1 MENLGNEKR
10 AKIYRPLLPIGK
22 DVTGELSALLKEMAK
37 SDEPK
42 ELVFEPGEYFISS
55 AKCDTEMLYI
65 TNTVGHDEFKDGEV
79 PHKVAVALNL
89 KHIKNLKIIGNG
101 ATFVVDGKATTMA
114 VQVCENVQMNGIAFR
129 TPRPDFHEMKVVKK
143 TAFSVDFELCG
154 DSQYGENT
162 GEKGYSFIGV
172 DYKTDFFSNR
182 NKWRYLHKVFAHD
195 KNHVVRVKH
204 PFFAASS
211 IKEIEKNLFTV
222 KYPNTSRFTV
232 GETYGIYDAIRQY
245 NGIFI
250 DRSKDI
256 VLKSIK
262 QYFNYGLALVCQDTE
277 NLTLDG
283 AYFAPEKNTGR
294 YIASCADFIQVCMCK
309 GDINITDSYFEGA
322 GDDCL
327 NVHGVHFSI
336 VKIEGAKL
344 IVRFMHPQ
352 THSFNPLH
360 AGDIIEYIDPKTLL
374 TKGKAT
380 IKSSKLV
387 NAFDIELAVD
397 STDGAAVSDV
407 IEDLAMCPNLYF
419 AGNTLNR
426 IITRGLLITTRGK
439 ALVENNHFMST
450 EMDGI
455 LFSNDAKSW
464 YESGRVLNA
473 KIKGN
478 RFDYCGAYYV
488 EILPEN
494 GSTGSIVH
502 GDFLIEDNSFNSPV
516 SGGINAKSA
525 QNLTIRNNKVKHLKT
540 GFVKT
545 KDVKQLLSDI

>member
-1 MENLGNEKR
+1 MEKSGNKKPE
-10 AKIYRPLLPIGK
+10 KIYRPSLSTGK
-22 DVTGELSALLKEMAK
+22 DVTEELSALLKEMAK

-42 ELVFEPGEYFISS
+42 ELIFEPGEYFISS
-55 AKCDTEMLYI
+55 AKCDTEMLCI

-79 PHKVAVALNL
+79 PHKVPVALNL
-89 KHIKNLKIIGNG
+89 KHIKNLKVIGNG
-101 ATFVVDGKATTMA
+101 AIFVVDGKATNMA
-114 VQVCENVQMNGIAFR
+114 VQACENLAVNGIAFR
-129 TPRPDFHEMKVVKK
+129 TLSPDFHEMKVVKK
-143 TAFSVDFELCG
+143 TAFSVDFKLWG
-154 DSQYGENT
+154 DSQYQENP
-162 GEKGYSFIGV
+162 GDKGYSFTGM

-182 NKWRYLHKVFAHD
+182 NSWRFLHKIFADD

-204 PFFAASS
+204 PFFAAVS

-232 GETYGIYDAIRQY
+232 GETYGIYDAIRRY

-277 NLTLDG
+277 NLTLDE

-336 VKIEGAKL
+336 VKIDAAKL
-344 IVRFMHPQ
+344 TVRFMHPQ

-360 AGDIIEYIDPKTLL
+360 AGDLIEYIDPQTLL

-397 STDGAAVSDV
+397 STDGAGIGDV

-439 ALVENNHFMST
+439 VVVENNHFMST

-464 YESGRVLNA
+464 YESGRVLHA
-473 KIKGN
+473 VIKGN

-502 GDFLIEDNSFNSPV
+502 GEFLVEGNDFNSPV

-525 QNLTIRNNKVKHLKT
+525 QSLTIRNNTVKHLKT
-540 GFVKT
+540 GFVKA